1 MKKIYKFSLFILIL
15 LIGYSLGKINNMN
28 DVYEEGKI
36 QSPKKNTNML
46 SMMLETDAGS
56 GNYEMTTRDT
66 WPTSGY
72 KFNSTLSK
80 CENGGELSWDNEN
93 KRVLMSGNM
102 SDKCYVYFDIAVLNL
117 SLDNYIFNWE
127 SVDGAS
133 SYQIYS
139 NGELL
144 TTTNNTSAEI
154 YGYYNEPG
162 TYNINVKALDS
173 ANQVI
178 LDSNVIA
185 YSLEKTTVELP
196 SDFNKINSNYVMACG
211 NYFDDCTSSNDGV
224 YFYNSLIKT
233 VTASQKN
240 NIFIK
245 SYAIFSKFSRIIV
258 FLSFLPVHRRRQI
271 FHAVVRDDD
280 HDVLSLILRSAA
292 HLHRCVQ
299 SRCCRCAQ
307 KQSFRPQHLMG
318 RFVGFL
324 GADIDARI
332 APVWPQIVGKCAFRH
347 IIRRQNAIYDL
358 RIRVLRGQAGVRMGL
373 HQNHL
378 QIRVAAAQ
386 ITCCAKPRAAG
397 ARHAD
402 QNIHMAFCII
412 HFNSLISGMDAAAPL
427 RCTAIPAALVAS
439 RMASSTELPLQRPA
453 RK

>member
-1 MKKIYKFSLFILIL
+1 M
-15 LIGYSLGKINNMN
+15 
-28 DVYEEGKI
+28 
-36 QSPKKNTNML
+36 
-46 SMMLETDAGS
+46 
-56 GNYEMTTRDT
+56 
-66 WPTSGY
+66 
-72 KFNSTLSK
+72 
-80 CENGGELSWDNEN
+80 
-93 KRVLMSGNM
+93 
-102 SDKCYVYFDIAVLNL
+102 
-117 SLDNYIFNWE
+117 
-127 SVDGAS
+127 
-133 SYQIYS
+133 
-139 NGELL
+139 
-144 TTTNNTSAEI
+144 
-154 YGYYNEPG
+154 
-162 TYNINVKALDS
+162 
-173 ANQVI
+173 
-178 LDSNVIA
+178 
-185 YSLEKTTVELP
+185 
-196 SDFNKINSNYVMACG
+196 
-211 NYFDDCTSSNDGV
+211 
-224 YFYNSLIKT
+224 
-233 VTASQKN
+233 
-240 NIFIK
+240 
-245 SYAIFSKFSRIIV
+245 

-386 ITCCAKPRAAG
+386 ITCCAKTRATG